1 VTLPIIEIIL
11 APAGPFSLLQISFHV
26 HNAAIWGIR
35 LPLEPF
41 DRAIKERHAHG
52 ALRHAVQEHDVVLF
66 GAAEELGGEQRDTL
80 RNVGAAFTVRIP
92 AAVGE
97 GCEL

>member
-1 VTLPIIEIIL
+1 
-11 APAGPFSLLQISFHV
+11 
-26 HNAAIWGIR
+26 
-35 LPLEPF
+35 
-41 DRAIKERHAHG
+41 
-52 ALRHAVQEHDVVLF
+52 VQEHDVVLF